1 MFKMIGNLF
10 SVTSKAIG
18 TTIDVTNSALN
29 EVNKGL
35 DSFNSNLRKHTE
47 KMELLRDLSKKV
59 YENKIS
65 YAESLRI
72 VKSQLGEIAYP
83 DYEEKLDLYR
93 DLEYVDKSYDIFGMG
108 STHKVIAKELVKKEL
123 INKYGRINETYFEYR
138 LRDRREDIIRLLL
151 NGSQKSYF
159 DFQRMNDSE
168 LIELYHKEIELYH
181 KEIDKVNKYFEI
193 LK

>member
-1 MFKMIGNLF
+1 
-10 SVTSKAIG
+10 
-18 TTIDVTNSALN
+18 
-29 EVNKGL
+29 
-35 DSFNSNLRKHTE
+35 
-47 KMELLRDLSKKV
+47 MELLRDLSNKV

-93 DLEYVDKSYDIFGMG
+93 DLEYVAKSYDIFGMG
-108 STHKVIAKELVKKEL
+108 DTHKVISKELVKKEL

-151 NGSQKSYF
+151 SGSQKTYF
-159 DFQRMNDSE
+159 DFKRMNDSE
-168 LIELYHKEIELYH
+168 LIELYHKRIDEINKNFEKL
-181 KEIDKVNKYFEI
+181 KEF
-193 LK
+193 L

>member
-1 MFKMIGNLF
+1 
-10 SVTSKAIG
+10 
-18 TTIDVTNSALN
+18 
-29 EVNKGL
+29 
-35 DSFNSNLRKHTE
+35 
-47 KMELLRDLSKKV
+47 
-59 YENKIS
+59 
-65 YAESLRI
+65 
-72 VKSQLGEIAYP
+72 
-83 DYEEKLDLYR
+83 
-93 DLEYVDKSYDIFGMG
+93 DKSYDIFGMG

-159 DFQRMNDSE
+159 DFERMNDSE

>member
-47 KMELLRDLSKKV
+47 KMELLSDLSKKV

-83 DYEEKLDLYR
+83 DYEEKLDFYR
-93 DLEYVDKSYDIFGMG
+93 DLEYKRKSYDIFGIG
-108 STHKVIAKELVKKEL
+108 NSHKVIPKELVKQEL
-123 INKYGRINETYFEYR
+123 INKYGRINETYFENR
-138 LRDRREDIIRLLL
+138 LNDRREDIIRLLL
-151 NGSQKSYF
+151 SGSQKSYF
-159 DFQRMNDSE
+159 DFKRMNDSE
-168 LIELYHKEIELYH
+168 LIELYHKQIDEI
-181 KEIDKVNKYFEI
+181 NKFFEI
-193 LK
+193 LRK